1 MKIVFFS
8 LIISALSPP
17 PTSQTSPHSF
27 KKSRCDEDQGA
38 IFKQARERSIL
49 RDQAG
54 CVLERSSSCM
64 LILAFD

>member
-1 MKIVFFS
+1 M
-8 LIISALSPP
+8 AP
-17 PTSQTSPHSF
+17 
-27 KKSRCDEDQGA
+27 CDEDQGA
-38 IFKQARERSIL
+38 ICKQARERSIL